1 MFLYLLY
8 SKNYTYETVARVR
21 RDFLDLMWEGIEYKL
36 KVPGFEWEKTI
47 GTEDVGASM
56 GLIIRNIL
64 DIKLSTYTVLLPNRL
79 YTE

>member
-1 MFLYLLY
+1 
-8 SKNYTYETVARVR
+8 
-21 RDFLDLMWEGIEYKL
+21 MWEGIEYKL

-64 DIKLSTYTVLLPNRL
+64 DIKLSKYTVLLPNRL